1 MIKFITYQTGSAYPE
16 SFQASLDTIEIGI
29 STGPGKGKDVGQTA
43 RIDLE
48 A

>member
-1 MIKFITYQTGSAYPE
+1 MSLSRRGVANP
-16 SFQASLDTIEIGI
+16 QAFDAFLDTIEIGI
-29 STGPGKGKDVGQTA
+29 STSAGEGNSGNGQTA